1 MIYWRRKGE
10 DFEKMETI
18 GDKLNK
24 TIIKKEDVFLNTL
37 SRTSFYDNSIH
48 ELKEEIKVLKQE
60 LKKVNE
66 ILEHFNLKI
75 IEEDDY

>member
-1 MIYWRRKGE
+1 
-10 DFEKMETI
+10 METI
-18 GDKLNK
+18 GSKLNK
-24 TIIKKEDVFLNTL
+24 TIVKKEDVFLNTL

-75 IEEDDY
+75 IEEDDYWVTTLNFNYSWV